1 MKQVQ
6 EQELIFERIPEEEVR
21 AELKEMARWTNILA
35 IVGWLALS
43 VMSLLFLMF
52 LFGGS
57 LSALLSGAD
66 LSAQLISGL
75 LASLVILGTYWY
87 PTLLLHRFSRQMRRG
102 FDRDDPSLVLLAVRN
117 LKRFFKFT
125 AILVLIFILLYL
137 LIVLFDAF
145 LLLG

>member
-1 MKQVQ
+1 MKQEQ

-35 IVGWLALS
+35 IVGWVALS

-87 PTLLLHRFSRQMRRG
+87 PTLLLHRFSRQMKRG
-102 FDRDDPSLVLLAVRN
+102 FDTDDPTMVLLAVRN

-137 LIVLFDAF
+137 MIILFDAF